1 MVLVGRV
8 VLVKMSMMSFI
19 IRRRRINSI
28 SSTGPGVGAE
38 NAEMEHPEL
47 PPMLKPEE
55 VTMMIPPPE
64 TMII

>member
-19 IRRRRINSI
+19 IRRRRINS